1 MKRILIAAALLMG
14 LYSCGGGDSNKENKE
29 VAEPAKEEAKPATSS
44 VEDKAIG
51 LIAKS
56 DCLTCH
62 KVHEKL
68 VGPAYADVA
77 AKYENTE
84 ANVAMLVDKVIKGG
98 KGNWGEVPMTPHPT
112 LSKEDVTTMVQY
124 VLSLKNK

>member
-1 MKRILIAAALLMG
+1 MKKIFITAAVSLFLF
-14 LYSCGGGDSNKENKE
+14 SCGGGNENKE
-29 VAEPAKEEAKPATSS
+29 TTAAPAKEETKPVINAL
-44 VEDKAIG
+44 EDKAVE

-77 AKYENTE
+77 QKYPNNE
-84 ANVAMLVDKVIKGG
+84 ANVSMLAGKIIKGG
-98 KGNWGEVPMTPHPT
+98 KGNWGEVPMTAHAAI
-112 LSKEDVTTMVQY
+112 SNEDATTMVQY
-124 VLSLKNK
+124 ILSLKK